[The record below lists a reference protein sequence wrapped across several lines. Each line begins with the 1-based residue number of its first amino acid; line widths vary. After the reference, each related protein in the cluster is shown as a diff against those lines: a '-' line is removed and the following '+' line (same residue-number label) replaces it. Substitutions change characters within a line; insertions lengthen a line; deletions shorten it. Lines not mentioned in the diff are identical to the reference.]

1 MSIPAKQGGPRRA
14 IFAGSVLATAVIAIG
29 VTPRPAAAQYVFHY
43 GYPAAGYYSYAYPPY
58 TYYPSYTYPSY
69 SYPYYVYPYY
79 GRGGWGSGRGGWE
92 GGGADTARITAGGT
106 MAAGTRRMM
115 STSRPMRRP
124 GLPFIDSAPTPVRP
138 LGEFLCYEGG
148 RGDR

>member
-1 MSIPAKQGGPRRA
+1 MAHPDSTFSWRIRPDRLEVAMSILAKQGGPRRA

-43 GYPAAGYYSYAYPPY
+43 GPAAGYYSYAYPPY

-79 GRGGWGSGRGGWE
+79 GRGGWSSGRGGW
-92 GGGADTARITAGGT
+92 GGGGSGHGSDHGG
-106 MAAGTRRMM
+106 GRK
-115 STSRPMRRP
+115 
-124 GLPFIDSAPTPVRP
+124 
-138 LGEFLCYEGG
+138 GG
-148 RGDR
+148 RG